1 MQSKPLGV
9 GGTVKQ
15 GITIREISQV
25 VGSFVWGLGEWER
38 AWVVYNAVKFRMLH
52 TMNLISTII
61 EPDADG
67 TLHLPLPKAWQHQS
81 IRVRAELEPVG
92 AAVEHGATGSVETL
106 KGFGC
111 LRGKISLSPDFD
123 ESLDDFKDYMS

>member
-1 MQSKPLGV
+1 
-9 GGTVKQ
+9 
-15 GITIREISQV
+15 
-25 VGSFVWGLGEWER
+25 
-38 AWVVYNAVKFRMLH
+38 
-52 TMNLISTII
+52 MNLITTII

-67 TLHLPLPKAWQHQS
+67 TLHLPLPEEWRNQS

-92 AAVEHGATGSVETL
+92 VASERSIEHL

-123 ESLDDFKDYMS
+123 GPLEDFKDYMV

>member
-1 MQSKPLGV
+1 
-9 GGTVKQ
+9 
-15 GITIREISQV
+15 
-25 VGSFVWGLGEWER
+25 
-38 AWVVYNAVKFRMLH
+38 
-52 TMNLISTII
+52 MNLINSVI

-92 AAVEHGATGSVETL
+92 VALDRGMAGSVENL

-111 LRGKISLSPDFD
+111 LRGKISVSPDFD
-123 ESLDDFKDYMS
+123 EPLEDFKDYMA

>member
-1 MQSKPLGV
+1 
-9 GGTVKQ
+9 
-15 GITIREISQV
+15 
-25 VGSFVWGLGEWER
+25 
-38 AWVVYNAVKFRMLH
+38 
-52 TMNLISTII
+52 MNLIITII

-67 TLHLPLPKAWQHQS
+67 TLHLPLPEAWRHQA

-92 AAVEHGATGSVETL
+92 AVMAGSVEDL

-123 ESLDDFKDYMS
+123 EPLEDFKDYTA

>member
-1 MQSKPLGV
+1 MNMII
-9 GGTVKQ
+9 TV
-15 GITIREISQV
+15 
-25 VGSFVWGLGEWER
+25 
-38 AWVVYNAVKFRMLH
+38 
-52 TMNLISTII
+52 I

-92 AAVEHGATGSVETL
+92 ASSERGIEGAAKDL

-111 LRGKISLSPDFD
+111 LRGKISLSHDFD
-123 ESLDDFKDYMS
+123 APLEDFKEYMA

>member
-1 MQSKPLGV
+1 
-9 GGTVKQ
+9 
-15 GITIREISQV
+15 
-25 VGSFVWGLGEWER
+25 
-38 AWVVYNAVKFRMLH
+38 
-52 TMNLISTII
+52 MNLITTII

-81 IRVRAELEPVG
+81 IRVRAELEPCGV
-92 AAVEHGATGSVETL
+92 ASEREMAGSVENL

-123 ESLDDFKDYMS
+123 EPLEDFKDYMA

>member
-1 MQSKPLGV
+1 
-9 GGTVKQ
+9 
-15 GITIREISQV
+15 
-25 VGSFVWGLGEWER
+25 
-38 AWVVYNAVKFRMLH
+38 
-52 TMNLISTII
+52 MNLITTII

-67 TLHLPLPKAWQHQS
+67 TLHLRLPVAWRHQA

-92 AAVEHGATGSVETL
+92 AVTAASVEDL

-123 ESLDDFKDYMS
+123 EPLEDFKDYTA

>member
-1 MQSKPLGV
+1 
-9 GGTVKQ
+9 
-15 GITIREISQV
+15 
-25 VGSFVWGLGEWER
+25 
-38 AWVVYNAVKFRMLH
+38 
-52 TMNLISTII
+52 MNLITTII

-67 TLHLPLPKAWQHQS
+67 TLHLPLPEAWRNQF

-92 AAVEHGATGSVETL
+92 VTSERLVEEL

-123 ESLDDFKDYMS
+123 EPLDDFKDYMA